1 MRRGNLQLWSVR
13 DVRSGDV
20 PASAQPA
27 LSTIV
32 DWSAEYLIP
41 EHPDLGRDG
50 PVCPF
55 TKTSMEQGLFLLG
68 HLRANAAKH
77 DITQTIVAFR
87 EWYLQM
93 ATTIND
99 RLRKFLTFVLVMQDV
114 DPADATEIDDLHR
127 SLKDSFVEQGLMLG
141 EFHPANAKPGL
152 WNEEFR
158 PLRSPIPLLVI
169 RVMVQ
174 NDLPFLVESE
184 KHLDAYL
191 SNFAPELP
199 VNLRSRLI
207 AAMRRNAIASAEK
220 TIGSNAAGM

>member
-127 SLKDSFVEQGLMLG
+127 SLKDSFVEQGLMERRVPSAALTDPALG
-141 EFHPANAKPGL
+141 DPRDGAE
-152 WNEEFR
+152 
-158 PLRSPIPLLVI
+158 RSSVSGGIGEASRCIPLKL
-169 RVMVQ
+169 RART
-174 NDLPFLVESE
+174 PGESAQSA
-184 KHLDAYL
+184 HRGDA
-191 SNFAPELP
+191 AKRDR
-199 VNLRSRLI
+199 LR
-207 AAMRRNAIASAEK
+207 
-220 TIGSNAAGM
+220 